1 MLKDFVV
8 DNLSKRQLNS
18 LRALQNN
25 VENTYRGDNVRV
37 SNAQYAAMQA
47 AFNAA
52 KLSGEVMPPEVIAAA
67 ARMGLK

>member
-18 LRALQNN
+18 LRTLQNN
-25 VENTYRGDNVRV
+25 MENTYRGDNVRV
-37 SNAQYAAMQA
+37 SNAQYSAMQA